1 MGSLPPR
8 RGFHPGRLEM
18 DGKALEE
25 VMAKAGR
32 STRTSPP
39 RAVFDCR
46 RASARAAPPC
56 ARPPGIALRS
66 LSCARPAP
74 VPHAPRH
81 SASAPHPSRARPAVP
96 RSPRRP
102 AVCRAPPRIAL
113 RSLPC
118 VRPAPAPHML
128 AILRPSCRPAAPPP
142 ALRRSER
149 DALRPPRI
157 GPDQQQFSISR
168 KNFS

>member
-32 STRTSPP
+32 STRSSPP

-56 ARPPGIALRS
+56 ARPPGIVFRS
-66 LSCARPAP
+66 LPCARPAP

-81 SASAPHPSRARPAVP
+81 SASAPHPSRARPVAPPSAVP
-96 RSPRRP
+96 RRLPCPAPYRVTLP
-102 AVCRAPPRIAL
+102 AVRSSRACPAHARH
-113 RSLPC
+113 
-118 VRPAPAPHML
+118 PAPVLP
-128 AILRPSCRPAAPPP
+128 PCRPPP

-168 KNFS
+168 KIFS